1 MGYGVDGAADES
13 ARRDGAAA
21 ACSLLMG
28 IFIFATNTVAKRVLQ
43 GHPRNTSLAI
53 PGVPRGSLAM
63 KEKWKGCEILEGGE
77 EEKADAYAE
86 EPVFDMPATVDMYD
100 GDEDRED
107 READLLP
114 PISVTRASCRCADS
128 SVNLGRGR
136 GMPSR
141 TSSTASR
148 SCMSRCLS
156 RFCNN

>member
-1 MGYGVDGAADES
+1 MGH
-13 ARRDGAAA
+13 RPDGAAA
-21 ACSLLMG
+21 ADYILP
-28 IFIFATNTVAKRVLQ
+28 T
-43 GHPRNTSLAI
+43 PRGCYPTPEGLAI

-63 KEKWKGCEILEGGE
+63 KEKWKGGEILEGGE
-77 EEKADAYAE
+77 EEEADAYDE
-86 EPVFDMPATVDMYD
+86 EPVFDMPVTVDMYD
-100 GDEDRED
+100 SDEDRED
-107 READLLP
+107 READLLH